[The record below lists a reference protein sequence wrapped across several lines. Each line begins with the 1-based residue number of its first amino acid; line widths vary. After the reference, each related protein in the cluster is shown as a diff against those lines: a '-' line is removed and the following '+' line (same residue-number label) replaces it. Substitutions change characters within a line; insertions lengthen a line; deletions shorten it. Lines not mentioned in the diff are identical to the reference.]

1 MPLAPRV
8 DCCVVTLLGSLD
20 GGAPP
25 AQLLSGKVPA
35 QTGAL
40 LAALA
45 RRPAE
50 ESGWQCV
57 RNAQII
63 PQSAHAAEENLVSAA
78 GEEPPAGGSW
88 GFTDNT

>member
-1 MPLAPRV
+1 MPLAQRA
-8 DCCVVTLLGSLD
+8 DGGVVTLLGSLD

-25 AQLLSGKVPA
+25 AQPLSGKVPV
-35 QTGAL
+35 QTGAF

-57 RNAQII
+57 HVAQII
-63 PQSAHAAEENLVSAA
+63 PRSAHAAEEDLVSAA
-78 GEEPPAGGSW
+78 GEGPPAGGSW

>member
-8 DCCVVTLLGSLD
+8 DGGVVTLLGSLD

-25 AQLLSGKVPA
+25 AQLLSGKVPV

-45 RRPAE
+45 LRPA
-50 ESGWQCV
+50 
-57 RNAQII
+57 
-63 PQSAHAAEENLVSAA
+63 
-78 GEEPPAGGSW
+78 
-88 GFTDNT
+88 